1 VENTVGLVL
10 EESKF
15 SVPDNW
21 LLFSIPNFLYCTFF
35 FELVQAA
42 VRFPESVWSSVRI
55 SSGANRQLKNALVLP
70 SWASR
75 PGPSVWPAIVSMNE
89 SMLTSSWNISSNV
102 KFKERGKCESIC
114 TFLSLC
120 VRVRNHKCLIS
131 WGLVR
136 HIAHPLFLT
145 KQQDD
150 NYRRTSSCCSCLH
163 SLCRRWRR
171 NLHGRCATRLC
182 CYDGDRHG
190 EGR

>member
-1 VENTVGLVL
+1 MGAFPVENAVGLVL

-15 SVPDNW
+15 SIPDNW
-21 LLFSIPNFLYCTFF
+21 LLFSIPNFLYCTFS

-42 VRFPESVWSSVRI
+42 VRFPESVRSSVRI
-55 SSGANRQLKNALVLP
+55 STGANRQLKNALVWP

-75 PGPSVWPAIVSMNE
+75 PGSSIWPAIVLMNK
-89 SMLTSSWNISSNV
+89 SMLTSLRNISSNV

-114 TFLSLC
+114 TFLFVC

-136 HIAHPLFLT
+136 HITHPPFLT

-150 NYRRTSSCCSCLH
+150 NYRRTSSCCSCLR
-163 SLCRRWRR
+163 SLCRCWRR
-171 NLHGRCATRLC
+171 NLRGLSHDSCSLL
-182 CYDGDRHG
+182 
-190 EGR
+190 